1 MQLAFILNNN
11 TQVFRTILPTI
22 IVNDEANFFRCENC
36 LNLHVNAVSFFCSN
50 ELVDCR
56 SLSQTQAASE

>member
-1 MQLAFILNNN
+1 MFMQLAFILN

-22 IVNDEANFFRCENC
+22 IVNDEAIFFRCENC
-36 LNLHVNAVSFFCSN
+36 LSN

-56 SLSQTQAASE
+56 SLSQIQAASE